1 MASEKNLSPEE
12 VEELLKHAESQ
23 LEVLSKKINE
33 MLPRTRRKR
42 SKKVK
47 IEGPILSED
56 LGLEGEG

>member
-1 MASEKNLSPEE
+1 
-12 VEELLKHAESQ
+12 
-23 LEVLSKKINE
+23 

>member
-1 MASEKNLSPEE
+1 MASEKET
-12 VEELLKHAESQ
+12 EELLKQAEMQ
-23 LEVLSKKINE
+23 LEVVSQKINE

-56 LGLEGEG
+56 MGLEGEA